1 MVAKKTLLWALTAC
15 GLTTASVSAANAASA
30 PGIVN
35 FTTCITDSKYGQKE
49 QENFDGIRKQLAA
62 MIEDTEKELRE
73 IADKFGDTEYLDS
86 LSPKAEEELKARYQ
100 NLNEDLGRY
109 QGQFYQIMQQ
119 ANMQLVQ
126 KMSAQIA
133 RASEKVV
140 EAKGLSFV
148 INREACFY
156 YKPELDLTELVIVEM
171 DKNYDLDLKSKKL
184 SDNGETI
191 PLEALDGS
199 SLKNAG

>member
-1 MVAKKTLLWALTAC
+1 MLAKKTLLWVLTAC
-15 GLTTASVSAANAASA
+15 GIATASLSAAEASSVL
-30 PGIVN
+30 GVVN
-35 FTTCITDSKYGQKE
+35 FTTCITDSKYGKKE
-49 QENFDGIRKQLAA
+49 QENFEGIRKQLSA
-62 MIEDTEKELRE
+62 MIEDTEKELKE

-86 LSPKAEEELKARYQ
+86 LSPKAEEDLKARYQ

-126 KMSAQIA
+126 KMSSQIA
-133 RASEKVV
+133 RASEKVAQ
-140 EAKGLSFV
+140 EKHLDYV

-156 YKPELDLTELVIVEM
+156 YKPELDLTAQVITEM
-171 DKNYDLDLKSKKL
+171 DKNFELDSKSKKL
-184 SDNGETI
+184 SDNSEDLPVDVLG
-191 PLEALDGS
+191 DS

>member
-1 MVAKKTLLWALTAC
+1 MLAKKTLLWVLTAC
-15 GLTTASVSAANAASA
+15 GIGAASISTA
-30 PGIVN
+30 DASPATPGIVN

-49 QENFDGIRKQLAA
+49 QENFEGIRKQLAT
-62 MIEDTEKELRE
+62 MIEDTEKELKE
-73 IADKFGDTEYLDS
+73 IADRFGDTEYLDS

-140 EAKGLSFV
+140 EEKGYSFV

-156 YKPELDLTELVIVEM
+156 YKPELDLTELVISEM
-171 DKNYDLDLKSKKL
+171 DKNFELDARAKKL
-184 SDNGETI
+184 SDNSETI
-191 PLEALDGS
+191 QLETLDS
-199 SLKNAG
+199 QKSAG